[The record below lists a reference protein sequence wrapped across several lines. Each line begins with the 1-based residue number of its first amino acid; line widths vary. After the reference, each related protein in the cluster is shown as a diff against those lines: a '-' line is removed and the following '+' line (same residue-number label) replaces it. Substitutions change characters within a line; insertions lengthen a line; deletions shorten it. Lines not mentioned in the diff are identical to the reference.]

1 MQKNIRLRT
10 ALGFLASV
18 SFAACGG
25 GGGSSSPT
33 PPPVAGTPPPPVNSA
48 PTFSSPSQASV
59 MESDAAPFFTVEA
72 SDSDGDDV
80 TLTLVPSS
88 DSDGFAFNTNT
99 GQLSG
104 VTAFDYETPLDAN
117 GRFD

>member
-1 MQKNIRLRT
+1 MQKILRLRP
-10 ALGFLASV
+10 ALVFLTGV
-18 SFAACGG
+18 SLTACGG

-33 PPPVAGTPPPPVNSA
+33 PPPVSTPPPPSNSV
-48 PTFSSPSQASV
+48 PVFSSPSQASV

-72 SDSDGDDV
+72 SDADGDAV

-104 VTAFDYETPLDAN
+104 VTAFDYEAPLDAN
-117 GRFD
+117 EDNI